1 MKKLLGVLTVLF
13 CLSASTFAVDFAVGG
28 KGFFGKCISPDNT
41 SYNGFVSGG
50 GAFFNLDLLMGLGIQ
65 TEVNVMTNR
74 VTFASNSV
82 SFTEY
87 ETIDVPV
94 YVWFNLPIK
103 PVTIGGGLGVNFSG
117 HSGGTASQQVIV
129 GVAAGANI
137 IAYVAPH
144 FGIVFGANYV
154 WDAFPQMEKSV
165 SGDTSTYT
173 FIENDKKR
181 HQICGSVGLEFI
193 F

>member
-1 MKKLLGVLTVLF
+1 MKKLLGVLAVLF

-28 KGFFGKCISPDNT
+28 RGIFGKSISPDNT
-41 SYNGFVSGG
+41 SYNGYVCGG

-74 VTFASNSV
+74 VSFGTNSI
-82 SFTEY
+82 SFTDY
-87 ETIDVPV
+87 ETVDVPV
-94 YVWFNLPIK
+94 YVWFNLPVK
-103 PVTIGGGLGVNFSG
+103 PVTIGGGIGLNFSG
-117 HSGGTASQQVIV
+117 HTGNNSEQQVIV

-154 WDAFPQMEKSV
+154 WDAFPQFERTR
-165 SGDTSTYT
+165 SGDTETIT

-181 HQICGSVGLEFI
+181 HQICGSIGLEFL